1 MNQAACSFND
11 DDRSSGFSIEKAG
24 GYEFHCY
31 QSSANLPLGF
41 SVGKLVRFM
50 GVANAIAQMSRDPST
65 KVGALIFGPG
75 YEIRSSGWNGAPRG
89 CKADTDERYTSR
101 DEKLWWVAHAELN
114 AITNAARTG
123 TPTEGC
129 ALLATHMPCMKCAV
143 AIVQAGIS
151 VVVCPDYS
159 VGFSER
165 WAADIER
172 TKRLFYETGV
182 SVVTY
187 LEIENEKID

>member
-1 MNQAACSFND
+1 MNNQSACTFYND
-11 DDRSSGFSIEKAG
+11 DIPDFSIERIA
-24 GYEFHCY
+24 GYEFYLYRCNSNEPQKY
-31 QSSANLPLGF
+31 SL
-41 SVGKLVRFM
+41 GKLIRFLP
-50 GVANAIAQMSRDPST
+50 VAESIAQMSRDPST

-89 CKADTDERYTSR
+89 CKADVDHRYQKR
-101 DEKLWWVAHAELN
+101 EEKLWWVAHAELN

-129 ALLATHMPCMKCAV
+129 ALLVTRMPCMKCAV
-143 AIVQAGIS
+143 AVVQAGIR

-172 TKRLFYETGV
+172 TKKLFAETGV
-182 SVVTY
+182 SLVTY
-187 LEIENEKID
+187 LEIEK